1 MIADITLSGKHRDKP
16 QYCLLTGRKRDH
28 DFRVWWKVTTSLVM
42 PVYPSV
48 CLTNFS
54 FAWSTSAPTYGF
66 SLNLRFPYS
75 SKIFLENLSSIKIW
89 RKKMDTLQEF
99 LRALTIISRWILLR
113 MRNVSDKN
121 FIENQNTHF
130 MFSNSPP
137 PSRKSCRF
145 WHNIEKQGW
154 TRQATGDN
162 IIRLMH
168 FTYWITKATD
178 TLRICNT
185 YRFFMA
191 TVVMRTRFNI
201 TFTCT
206 LLSRIFCQY
215 FL

>member
-121 FIENQNTHF
+121 
-130 MFSNSPP
+130 
-137 PSRKSCRF
+137 